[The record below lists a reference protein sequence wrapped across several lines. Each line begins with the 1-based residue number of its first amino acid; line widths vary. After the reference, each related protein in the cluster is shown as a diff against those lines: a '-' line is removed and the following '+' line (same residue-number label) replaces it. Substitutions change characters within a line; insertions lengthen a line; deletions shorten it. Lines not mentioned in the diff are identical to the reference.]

1 MQVTDLLT
9 PERIRVD
16 AHAGS
21 KKRLLEIVSKLL
33 TQDDDQLEPR
43 DVFESLCARE
53 QLGSTG
59 LGHGVAIPH
68 GRVNQTSN
76 AKAAFLRLRNPID
89 FDASDDQPVD
99 LLFALTV
106 PQDCT
111 DDHLKLLAQIA
122 ELFSDDQLCK
132 QLRLAQT
139 PAQLRKLLSDWRH

>member
-21 KKRLLEIVSKLL
+21 KKRLLEIVSALIS
-33 TQDDDQLEPR
+33 QDDDQLESR
-43 DVFESLCARE
+43 EVFESLCARE

-68 GRVNQTSN
+68 GRVSRSN
-76 AKAAFLRLRNPID
+76 NVKAAFLRLRNPID
-89 FDASDDQPVD
+89 FDASDEQPVD

-106 PQDCT
+106 PQNCT

-122 ELFSDDQLCK
+122 ELFSDDRLCE
-132 QLRLAQT
+132 QLRQAET
-139 PAQLRKLLSDWRH
+139 AVQLRNLLSDWHH